1 MFTGSD
7 IPPGRTATFNVTT
20 SFEPGVMVHIHQNKG
35 ISLGVRLWHLSN
47 AGTGCTNPSFN
58 AVNAVQVV
66 VGDHW
71 LKTGLLQQTLSAN

>member
-7 IPPGRTATFNVTT
+7 VAPGRTATFNVTT
-20 SFEPGVMVHIHQNKG
+20 SFEPGFMVHIHQNKG

-47 AGTGCTNPSFN
+47 AGTGGTNPSFN
-58 AVNAVQVV
+58 AVQVI